1 MNKAEK
7 EYCNNCNLH
16 NHCWFVSR
24 GMEDGCSEMAAF
36 SLGYEKVIENA
47 AEWLDGCIPDYI
59 DLKHANVDTF
69 MNVDNKR
76 FIEDFKKEMEE

>member
-16 NHCWFVSR
+16 NHCGFVNR

-36 SLGYEKVIENA
+36 SLGYEKA
-47 AEWLDGCIPDYI
+47 
-59 DLKHANVDTF
+59 
-69 MNVDNKR
+69 
-76 FIEDFKKEMEE
+76 IEDVCEYLKYDLCMYWSQKKVDPTDFIRELRMQMEE